1 MVLAFI
7 SDASHLNHFVMH
19 PLQMRPKMR
28 FPLKRSALTTAK
40 VRTVKVFRNTDP
52 VDILHVFGSR
62 IFVKNVSLHPI
73 TSHSNFS
80 VLTGCLAVMCF
91 PRFVTL
97 ESQSGHRRGLSI

>member
-40 VRTVKVFRNTDP
+40 VWTVKVFRNTDP
-52 VDILHVFGSR
+52 MYILHVFGSR
-62 IFVKNVSLHPI
+62 IFRQE
-73 TSHSNFS
+73 
-80 VLTGCLAVMCF
+80 CLSTPNHF
-91 PRFVTL
+91 TL
-97 ESQSGHRRGLSI
+97 ELFSADWVFGCNVLS

>member
-52 VDILHVFGSR
+52 VNILHVFGSR
-62 IFVKNVSLHPI
+62 IFCQEC
-73 TSHSNFS
+73 FS
-80 VLTGCLAVMCF
+80 TPKHF
-91 PRFVTL
+91 TL
-97 ESQSGHRRGLSI
+97 ELFSADWVFGCDVLP